1 MGGKLRERQDSFQ
14 FWEFKTR
21 IGICLVVQWLRLHAF
36 NAGDTGLIPGQGI
49 KVPHVVWCGQ
59 KNKIRKDSR

>member
-14 FWEFKTR
+14 FGEFKTR

-36 NAGDTGLIPGQGI
+36 NAGGAGVMPGQATKI
-49 KVPHVVWCGQ
+49 PHAL
-59 KNKIRKDSR
+59 R